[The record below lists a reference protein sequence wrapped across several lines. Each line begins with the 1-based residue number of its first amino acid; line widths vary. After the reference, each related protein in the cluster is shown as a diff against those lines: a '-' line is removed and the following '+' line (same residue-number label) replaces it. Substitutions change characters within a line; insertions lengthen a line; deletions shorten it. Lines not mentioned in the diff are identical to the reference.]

1 MSTVEIVAAVLGA
14 IGVYLS
20 VRQNIWSWPI
30 GIAGVTL
37 YVIVFYRARLYA
49 QMGLQVVYI
58 VISFYGW
65 YMWLYGGPGRT
76 TLPVTR
82 AKRHHWIILAILGI
96 AGAWVTGT
104 LLGRHTDAS
113 LPDLD
118 SAVTSTSLVA
128 QWMMT
133 RKLLECW
140 IVWVAV
146 DLVYIGMFI
155 HQQLYPTAVLYVV
168 FTVLAA
174 WGYVQWKATLREP
187 VPA

>member
-1 MSTVEIVAAVLGA
+1 
-14 IGVYLS
+14 
-20 VRQNIWSWPI
+20 
-30 GIAGVTL
+30 
-37 YVIVFYRARLYA
+37 
-49 QMGLQVVYI
+49 
-58 VISFYGW
+58 
-65 YMWLYGGPGRT
+65 
-76 TLPVTR
+76 
-82 AKRHHWIILAILGI
+82 
-96 AGAWVTGT
+96 VTGT

-113 LPDLD
+113 LPYLD

-140 IVWVAV
+140 IVWVTV

-155 HQQLYPTAVLYVV
+155 YKQLYPTAVLYVV

>member
-37 YVIVFYRARLYA
+37 YVVVFYRARLYA
-49 QMGLQVVYI
+49 DMGLQVIYI

-65 YMWLYGGPGRT
+65 YEWLYGGPGRT
-76 TLPVTR
+76 TLQVTR
-82 AKRHHWIILAILGI
+82 ARLHHWIILGILGV
-96 AGAWVTGT
+96 AGAWASGA

-113 LPDLD
+113 LPYLD
-118 SAVTSTSLVA
+118 SALTSGSLVA

-133 RKLLECW
+133 RKLLEHW
-140 IVWVAV
+140 VVWVCL
-146 DLVYIGMFI
+146 DLLYIGMFI
-155 HQQLYPTAVLYVV
+155 HKELYPTAVLYVV

-174 WGYVQWKATLREP
+174 WGYIQWKATLREP